1 MSEGRNLSEEDVKA
15 VAKEVVKEFFEALQ
29 AEAKNGLW
37 NMFMKVAFT
46 ALIALAAWS
55 AGKGGMG
62 Q

>member
-1 MSEGRNLSEEDVKA
+1 MSDENRTITDADAKA
-15 VAKEVVKEFFEALQ
+15 IADQFVNALQ
-29 AEAKNGLW
+29 SQAKNGLW
-37 NMFMKVAFT
+37 NMVTKMIFT